1 MLAEKRRDEILKMVA
16 ECQTVTVPELSQKL
30 NISESTIRR
39 DLEQLDRMHKL
50 VRVHGGATALTMQ
63 YVVSDESFADRSEI
77 MSEEKTVIGKYAAEL
92 IGPDDFVF
100 IDAGTTTERLIDFI
114 NEQDA
119 VYVTNSVGHALKL
132 LRRGFR
138 VIMPGGEMKQK
149 TEAMVGADTVDAIRR
164 FNFTIGFFGAN
175 GVSRKTGFTTPEVNE
190 AMVKKMALSHSEARY
205 VLCDHTKFSL
215 VSPIT
220 FSDYNEAD
228 VITDCLPD
236 QSYTASDNLII
247 AGE

>member
-1 MLAEKRRDEILKMVA
+1 MLAEKRREEILKMVE
-16 ECQTVTVPELSQKL
+16 ECQTVTVPELSRKL

-63 YVVSDESFADRSEI
+63 YVVNDEGFAERYEI
-77 MSEEKTVIGKYAAEL
+77 MSEEKTVIGRYAARL
-92 IGPDDFVF
+92 IGPDDFVY

-114 NEQDA
+114 DENDA

-149 TEAMVGADTVDAIRR
+149 TEAMVGVDTVDAIRR
-164 FNFTIGFFGAN
+164 FNFTIGFFGTN
-175 GVSRKTGFTTPEVNE
+175 GVSQKTGFTTPEVNE
-190 AMVKKMALSHSEARY
+190 AMVKKMALRHSAARY

-220 FSDYNEAD
+220 FAEYGEAD
-228 VITDCLPD
+228 IITDRLPD
-236 QSYTASDNLII
+236 QGYEKSENVIV
-247 AGE
+247 AGA